1 MTDITAI
8 VVSALSALKTT
19 ATERPKNPPNEMYTV
34 RRLGGSGDRFTEQAR
49 IAVHCWAKSDN
60 AAATMALQAAELLIA
75 LPDMAMNVSS
85 ASQDSLYS
93 NDIDGEHRWSLNMLF
108 TINR

>member
-8 VVSALSALKTT
+8 VVSALSALKRT
-19 ATERPKNPPNEMYTV
+19 ATERPKNPPSEMYTV

-49 IAVHCWAKSDN
+49 IVVHCWAKSD
-60 AAATMALQAAELLIA
+60 AAAADMAMKAVELLIA
-75 LPDMAMNVSS
+75 LPDTEANVSD
-85 ASQDSLYS
+85 ATQDSLYS
-93 NDIDGEHRWSLNMLF
+93 NDLDGEHRWSLNMLF